1 MKKEPTSTPEQT
13 GEDIAADIA
22 HAITTHRLPPGTRLR
37 EEALARAY
45 GVSRTKIRAALL
57 MLSKD
62 KLITT
67 IPDKGAFVSK
77 PTAEEARDIFAVRRI
92 LETAMV
98 REFIARATPADY
110 RRIEQHLKNERKS
123 AAGEDVQLRNHLLAD
138 FHLLLAEVAGNAVL
152 TEMLRELSARSSVIT
167 AFYQSTM
174 DAVCSSDEHREFL
187 RAARKGDVEAAC
199 ALMVRHL
206 EHVEQALNFRD
217 DPSSRNGLIAALL
230 S

>member
-1 MKKEPTSTPEQT
+1 MN

-22 HAITTHRLPPGTRLR
+22 RAITTHHLPPGTRLR

-57 MLSKD
+57 MLAKD

-67 IPDKGAFVSK
+67 VPDKGAFVSK

-92 LETAMV
+92 LEAAMV
-98 REFIARATPADY
+98 REFMARATPADY
-110 RRIEQHLKNERKS
+110 RRIERHLKEERQ
-123 AAGEDVQLRNHLLAD
+123 AASREDVRLRNTLLAD

-167 AFYQSTM
+167 AFYQSSL
-174 DAVCSSDEHREFL
+174 DAVCSSDQHREFL
-187 RAARKGDVEAAC
+187 RAAREGDVERAC
-199 ALMVRHL
+199 ALMVKHL
-206 EHVEQALNFRD
+206 DHVEHALDFARD
-217 DPSSRNGLIAALL
+217 SHPPGGLVAALL
-230 S
+230 T

>member
-1 MKKEPTSTPEQT
+1 MKNETTATSDMN

-22 HAITTHRLPPGTRLR
+22 RAIISQRLPPGTRLR

-57 MLSKD
+57 MLTKD

-67 IPDKGAFVSK
+67 VPDKGAFVSK

-92 LETAMV
+92 LEVAMV
-98 REFIARATPADY
+98 REFVARATPADY
-110 RRIEQHLKNERKS
+110 RRIERHLKDERKI
-123 AAGEDVQLRNHLLAD
+123 AAREDVRLRNLLLAD
-138 FHLLLAEVAGNAVL
+138 FHLLLAEVAGNTVL

-187 RAARKGDVEAAC
+187 RVAREGDVERAC
-199 ALMVRHL
+199 ALMVEHL
-206 EHVEQALNFRD
+206 EHVEQALDFEDAPR
-217 DPSSRNGLIAALL
+217 PRGGLVAALL
-230 S
+230 T

>member
-1 MKKEPTSTPEQT
+1 MKKETPSPDMN

-22 HAITTHRLPPGTRLR
+22 RAITTHRLPPGTRLR

-57 MLSKD
+57 MLAKD

-77 PTAEEARDIFAVRRI
+77 PSAEEAREIFAVRCI

-98 REFIARATPADY
+98 REFVARATPADY
-110 RRIEQHLKNERKS
+110 RRIEQHLKEERKA
-123 AAGEDVQLRNHLLAD
+123 AAGEDVPLRNHMLAD
-138 FHLLLAEVAGNAVL
+138 FHLLLAEIAGNAVL
-152 TEMLRELSARSSVIT
+152 TEMLRDLSARSSVIT
-167 AFYQSTM
+167 AFYQSTL
-174 DAVCSSDEHREFL
+174 DAVNSSDEHREFL
-187 RAARKGDVEAAC
+187 RAARKGDADRAC
-199 ALMVRHL
+199 ALMIEHL
-206 EHVEQALNFRD
+206 EHVQKALNFD
-217 DPSSRNGLIAALL
+217 DAPASPGGLVAALL

>member
-1 MKKEPTSTPEQT
+1 MKKETPITSDMN

-22 HAITTHRLPPGTRLR
+22 RAITTHRLPPGTRLR

-57 MLSKD
+57 MLAKD

-67 IPDKGAFVSK
+67 VPDKGAFVSK
-77 PTAEEARDIFAVRRI
+77 PSAEEARDIFAVRRV

-98 REFIARATPADY
+98 REFVARATPADY
-110 RRIEQHLKNERKS
+110 RRIEQHLKEERQA
-123 AAGEDVQLRNHLLAD
+123 AAGEDVPLRNHLLAD

-152 TEMLRELSARSSVIT
+152 TEMLRDLSARSSVIT
-167 AFYQSTM
+167 AFYQSTL

-187 RAARKGDVEAAC
+187 RVARKGDVDSAC
-199 ALMVRHL
+199 ALMAAHL
-206 EHVEQALNFRD
+206 DHVEQALNFD
-217 DPSSRNGLIAALL
+217 EAPASSGGLVAALL
-230 S
+230 T